1 MSKFRKPKCPSSL
14 KGRTIRNDLRVTLEL
29 LEFLFVSD
37 YSSWDVSAT
46 VHDYF
51 LSNQPPDKTD
61 HDLFELAVQ
70 SLQNFIDSEHTAR
83 LEEVEIAGNEF
94 VGDHICEKAEKRKLN
109 DLVADTD
116 TRPLKFQIKSKT
128 YDIQSPQNAAVLDS
142 PVIEESNMNTLSRRV
157 NICLR
162 NSTNFASPEL
172 LEEYRGPQNDHRK
185 NLNLLKVYYSLAFF
199 YQVPRA

>member
-1 MSKFRKPKCPSSL
+1 MLKIFLEYFQQPSS
-14 KGRTIRNDLRVTLEL
+14 KKQFLEYYKDCERKL
-29 LEFLFVSD
+29 
-37 YSSWDVSAT
+37 
-46 VHDYF
+46 H
-51 LSNQPPDKTD
+51 
-61 HDLFELAVQ
+61 
-70 SLQNFIDSEHTAR
+70 LQNSAAR

>member
-70 SLQNFIDSEHTAR
+70 SLQNFIDSEHSTKS
-83 LEEVEIAGNEF
+83 
-94 VGDHICEKAEKRKLN
+94 EKSFAK
-109 DLVADTD
+109 
-116 TRPLKFQIKSKT
+116 
-128 YDIQSPQNAAVLDS
+128 
-142 PVIEESNMNTLSRRV
+142 
-157 NICLR
+157 
-162 NSTNFASPEL
+162 NFFGILPATE
-172 LEEYRGPQNDHRK
+172 
-185 NLNLLKVYYSLAFF
+185 
-199 YQVPRA
+199 